1 MLCHTD
7 AGTGIRKEFPVLPVS
22 EPCIIE
28 AFMGDGAMIYGFRA
42 SITDIRS
49 FIEAVTAFPYKV
61 RTGLVTGRT
70 GRALYITENDFTAYV
85 SLPAAVTVDT
95 EVVGIIE
102 STLMIPVTKTVNPDF
117 FGDGGRIFTQIL
129 SDLFEGKPLV

>member
-1 MLCHTD
+1 
-7 AGTGIRKEFPVLPVS
+7 
-22 EPCIIE
+22 
-28 AFMGDGAMIYGFRA
+28 MGDGAMIYGFRA

-49 FIEAVTAFPYKV
+49 FIEAVTAFLYKV
-61 RTGLVTGRT
+61 RTDLVTGRT

-95 EVVGIIE
+95 EVVGVIE

>member
-49 FIEAVTAFPYKV
+49 FIEAVAAFPYKIG
-61 RTGLVTGRT
+61 TGLVAGRT
-70 GRALYITENDFTAYV
+70 GSTFHITEDDLTAYV

-95 EVVGIIE
+95 EVMGIIE
-102 STLMIPVTKTVNPDF
+102 SAFMIPVTKTVSPDF
-117 FGDGGRIFTQIL
+117 FGDGGRIFAQIL

>member
-1 MLCHTD
+1 
-7 AGTGIRKEFPVLPVS
+7 
-22 EPCIIE
+22 
-28 AFMGDGAMIYGFRA
+28 MGDDAMIYDFRA

-49 FIEAVTAFPYKV
+49 FVEAATAFPYKV

-95 EVVGIIE
+95 EVVGVIE